1 MFDIDRYAPEKKNR
15 SIFRLLKFYWK
26 RYLRWNRLN
35 NEKREMKQYKKE
47 KYIPKLPKLNN
58 NATIILVV
66 LICAFSYIYVEHSKI
81 VYQEKIRNEK
91 ELEET
96 NQRSQLED
104 CLSDA
109 ETNYKFNWN
118 KQCKSLGKKMIVLF
132 PHIVL
137 IQLKNGE
144 QKQNNN
150 VWKNLKTKLLT
161 ILKIL
166 IGVSMKKLNNII

>member
-1 MFDIDRYAPEKKNR
+1 MFDIDRYAPKKKNR

-109 ETNYKFNWN
+109 ETNYNFNWN
-118 KQCKSLGKKMIVLF
+118 KQCKSLGKKNDCTLPAYRANSVEKWRTEAEQQCMEKF
-132 PHIVL
+132 
-137 IQLKNGE
+137 KNKAFDNPKDFDWSKYE
-144 QKQNNN
+144 YEEVK
-150 VWKNLKTKLLT
+150 
-161 ILKIL
+161 
-166 IGVSMKKLNNII
+166 